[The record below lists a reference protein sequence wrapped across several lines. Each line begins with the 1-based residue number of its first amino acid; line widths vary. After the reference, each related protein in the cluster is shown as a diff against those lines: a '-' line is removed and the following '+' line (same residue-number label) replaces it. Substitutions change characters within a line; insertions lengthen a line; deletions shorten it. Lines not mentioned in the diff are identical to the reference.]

1 MLVMRQFTHIGT
13 VVYKKSENQ
22 DFPFKSQDVP
32 YKYLNDDDINETLDQ
47 AWAWQTTKL
56 GARGLEE
63 LGPAH
68 AYYEKF
74 EFGAK

>member
-1 MLVMRQFTHIGT
+1 MRQFTHIGT
-13 VVYKKSENQ
+13 VVYKKSE
-22 DFPFKSQDVP
+22 SQDVP
-32 YKYLNDDDINETLDQ
+32 YKYVKGDDINETLDQ